1 MAKGI
6 LGRKRGMTQVFSEDG
21 QVVPVTVVEAGPCVV
36 LQKKD
41 VENDGY
47 IAIQIGFED
56 KKEERAS
63 KPETGHAKKAGVTP
77 KRYTKEVRNVDLDSV
92 EVGQEIKADLFS
104 AGEFVDVTGTSKGKG
119 FQGSIKRHGHAIGLM
134 SHGSRYH
141 RGPGSLGPV
150 DPAKVFKGT
159 KLPGQMGRETV
170 TLQNLEVIK
179 VDVERNCLL
188 IKGSIPGPKNSIVE
202 VRSAIKKA

>member
-150 DPAKVFKGT
+150 D
-159 KLPGQMGRETV
+159 
-170 TLQNLEVIK
+170 
-179 VDVERNCLL
+179 
-188 IKGSIPGPKNSIVE
+188 
-202 VRSAIKKA
+202 